1 MLGHNLTELNMAFSE
16 TGQAYDL
23 IDSCERFLHSLK
35 EYPNLKDDI
44 RYVTDRLSYAKRSP
58 EFENFPSDLLV
69 RIKKVEQ
76 DLENLKDNHVDDY
89 SPYRDYDHGDLTYS
103 GRKIPDVY

>member
-1 MLGHNLTELNMAFSE
+1 MSGKLKGNKMAFSE

-44 RYVTDRLSYAKRSP
+44 RYVTDRLSHVKMLQDRGRS
-58 EFENFPSDLLV
+58 FPADLV
-69 RIKKVEQ
+69 ARITKVEH
-76 DLENLKDNHVDDY
+76 DLQNLEAEGVFA
-89 SPYRDYDHGDLTYS
+89 S
-103 GRKIPDVY
+103 V

>member
-44 RYVTDRLSYAKRSP
+44 RYVTDRLSHVKGYQDRGRY
-58 EFENFPSDLLV
+58 FPDDLV
-69 RIKKVEQ
+69 ARINK
-76 DLENLKDNHVDDY
+76 LEKELQILEAE
-89 SPYRDYDHGDLTYS
+89 G
-103 GRKIPDVY
+103 IF

>member
-23 IDSCERFLHSLK
+23 IDSCERFLNSLK

-44 RYVTDRLSYAKRSP
+44 RYVTDRFFHVKSYQDRGRY
-58 EFENFPSDLLV
+58 FPDDLV
-69 RIKKVEQ
+69 ARINKVEKELQ
-76 DLENLKDNHVDDY
+76 ILEAEGVY
-89 SPYRDYDHGDLTYS
+89 S
-103 GRKIPDVY
+103 

>member
-23 IDSCERFLHSLK
+23 IDSCERFINSLT

-44 RYVTDRLSYAKRSP
+44 RYVTDRFFHVKMLQDRGRY
-58 EFENFPSDLLV
+58 FPDDLV
-69 RIKKVEQ
+69 ARINKVEKELQ
-76 DLENLKDNHVDDY
+76 ILEAEGVF
-89 SPYRDYDHGDLTYS
+89 
-103 GRKIPDVY
+103 

>member
-1 MLGHNLTELNMAFSE
+1 MAFSE

-44 RYVTDRLSYAKRSP
+44 RYVTDRLSHVKSYQDRGRY
-58 EFENFPSDLLV
+58 FPDDLV
-69 RIKKVEQ
+69 ARIKKVEQ
-76 DLENLKDNHVDDY
+76 DLE
-89 SPYRDYDHGDLTYS
+89 T
-103 GRKIPDVY
+103 I